1 MSRDVKMGKIS
12 QDICTQQSVE
22 ILVALRKLGE
32 KVKIFLLY
40 LSLCGFLAFS
50 C

>member
-32 KVKIFLLY
+32 KVKIVIISYNIYYVNF
-40 LSLCGFLAFS
+40 
-50 C
+50 

>member
-12 QDICTQQSVE
+12 QDMCTQQSVE

-32 KVKIFLLY
+32 QVKKFLQHTNNFY
-40 LSLCGFLAFS
+40 TF
-50 C
+50 